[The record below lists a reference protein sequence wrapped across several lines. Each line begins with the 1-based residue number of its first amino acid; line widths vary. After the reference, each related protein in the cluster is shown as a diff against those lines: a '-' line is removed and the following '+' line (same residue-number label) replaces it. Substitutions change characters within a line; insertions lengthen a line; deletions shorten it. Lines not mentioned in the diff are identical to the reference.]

1 MVLKFLKKMLQ
12 KDVTI
17 IREDARSSKETRLFA
32 FKSLQGPSNRVV
44 HFGHIDINLVDLPV
58 EESIHKVLAGGFKYA
73 KLFKLGN
80 TCFYSS
86 LRYLSEHREVQRYSD
101 NCGSST
107 EVFIYPET
115 LLGSVVTNDGSFR
128 IETISTNSIEGRRS
142 DPNNG
147 MCGQYCHET
156 YYSSNKIYAVCHGE
170 GFSVRPDSSLRRMA
184 KLAVDSSQSKKTK
197 QTLESLANNWIDIE
211 SFNKDFQYFYRTPEG
226 EKDYLSVLPVQYF
239 SNGTRLF
246 TAYELH
252 HLRDCVE
259 RRIKFFSTL
268 DKEFFTLIQ
277 RQSHSAP
284 NRPIRMLSIDNEA
297 SQLISSS
304 TASLFGTVSEIK
316 GGSRFL
322 NFLDKYIF
330 SDPQKRIINRIKDLD
345 SYAFQNNRLVKE
357 YNIKPAQK
365 EECATFGEF
374 LCFLDKYT
382 SSDLQKGIINQI
394 EERRGLNKRLK
405 ELDGKMPPTAK
416 RQNAK
421 REAVAK
427 FRKKFPKRTR

>member
-17 IREDARSSKETRLFA
+17 IREDARSSEETRFFA
-32 FKSLQGPSNRVV
+32 FQSLQGPSNWVV
-44 HFGHIDINLVDLPV
+44 RFDAIARFNLPV
-58 EESIHKVLAGGFKYA
+58 EESIRKVLAGGDDYA
-73 KLFKLGN
+73 RLLKLGN
-80 TCFYSS
+80 TCFYNSLSYSS
-86 LRYLSEHREVQRYSD
+86 ERREVQRYRD

-107 EVFIYPET
+107 EVFVYPET
-115 LLGSVVTNDGSFR
+115 LSGGVATNDGSFR
-128 IETISTNSIEGRRS
+128 IETISTNSIKGRRS

-147 MCGQYCHET
+147 MCGHYCHET
-156 YYSSNKIYAVCHGE
+156 YYSSNKIYVVCHGE
-170 GFSVRPDSSLRRMA
+170 KFSARPSSLRRMA
-184 KLAVDSSQSKKTK
+184 KLAVKEAKSKKTK
-197 QTLESLANNWIDIE
+197 QTLEILANDWIDIE

-226 EKDYLSVLPVQYF
+226 EKDYLSVLPVQCF

-304 TASLFGTVSEIK
+304 TASLFGDVSKIK

-330 SDPQKRIINRIKDLD
+330 SDPQKRIINRIKELD

-382 SSDLQKGIINQI
+382 SSDPQKGIINQI

-427 FRKKFPKRTR
+427 FRKKFPKYTR